1 MKSNFGGKSIKR
13 EIINSYMELKNEAIK
28 EVSIDV
34 MRQTVAIMLYGL
46 SISEKDYSD
55 DELREM
61 FNSFVN
67 IIKMNATINGE
78 RLRSDKITDI
88 IADRLGIDLNEI
100 NPELGE

>member
-1 MKSNFGGKSIKR
+1 
-13 EIINSYMELKNEAIK
+13 
-28 EVSIDV
+28 

-46 SISEKDYSD
+46 SISEKEYSD

-67 IIKMNATINGE
+67 IIKMDATINGE
-78 RLRSDKITDI
+78 RLRSDEITDLI
-88 IADRLGIDLNEI
+88 TNRLGIDLNEI

>member
-13 EIINSYMELKNEAIK
+13 EIINNYVELRNEAIK

-46 SISEKDYSD
+46 SISEKGYSD

-67 IIKMNATINGE
+67 IIKMDATINGE
-78 RLRSDKITDI
+78 RLRSDEITDLI
-88 IADRLGIDLNEI
+88 TNRLGIDLNEI